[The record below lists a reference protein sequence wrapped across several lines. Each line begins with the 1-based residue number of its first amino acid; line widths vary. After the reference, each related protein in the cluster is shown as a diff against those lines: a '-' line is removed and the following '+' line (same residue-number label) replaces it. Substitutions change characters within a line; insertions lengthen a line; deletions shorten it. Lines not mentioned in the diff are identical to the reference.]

1 MRKKSDIA
9 AALLLVFSLFFVFS
23 PARAD
28 DGDGKYSSDFSPA
41 SVTVGDRIAYT
52 VTVKHEPGQT
62 VAFAMP
68 DSTGLHPFVLIGRQ
82 EKRPRER
89 TAAFQ
94 ATLAVFDIGEYAL
107 PPVTVTI
114 RSTSGAETVMQVVP
128 ESVVTVNALTDS
140 SVTALLPIKPIKR
153 PHRTTAEIFFAL
165 FLGAVVVVAVIVT
178 WFLVKRRR
186 GSLSREVDH
195 SKVAL
200 RKVRKL
206 EKSLGKTV
214 QPEEC
219 YEQLSFLIREYL
231 EGAYRIKAFEEVT
244 SEIEEELLVI
254 SVPDAIVLTDV
265 LHQADLVKFA
275 ESRPGKEDCRTS
287 LAQTKKAISVKT

>member
-1 MRKKSDIA
+1 M
-9 AALLLVFSLFFVFS
+9 LLLFSLFLAVS
-23 PARAD
+23 PVTAD

-41 SVTVGDRIAYT
+41 SVTIGGRIAYT
-52 VTVKHEPGQT
+52 VTVKHEPGQR

-68 DSTGLHPFVLIGRQ
+68 DSSRLHPFVLIDRQ

-89 TAAFQ
+89 TVVFQ
-94 ATLAVFDIGEYAL
+94 AMLAVFDIGEYAL

-114 RSTSGAETVMQVVP
+114 RRDSGADTTIQVVP

-153 PHRTTAEIFFAL
+153 PYPAKADIL
-165 FLGAVVVVAVIVT
+165 FPLLLGLAVVIAIIAI
-178 WFLVKRRR
+178 WYLVKRRR

-206 EKSLGKTV
+206 EKSLDKTV

-231 EGAYRIKAFEEVT
+231 EGEYRIKALEEVT
-244 SEIEEELLVI
+244 SEIAEEMSHCSVPHADILIELLG
-254 SVPDAIVLTDV
+254 
-265 LHQADLVKFA
+265 QADLVKFA
-275 ESRPGKEDCRTS
+275 ESRPGIEECRTS
-287 LAQTKKAISVKT
+287 LERARSALKNTGVPNKAAG